1 MAKKSISK
9 STKVL
14 TKLEGYDELLKD
26 VKSILENAR
35 SRAYK
40 AVDNIGVQARWQVG
54 ERIVR
59 EELAHKERAD
69 YGKRVIEKLA
79 IDLDFSESNLWRMV
93 QFYRTYPILASVMR
107 ELSWT
112 HYIYLV
118 TVQNQEE
125 RCFYEIQTVQN
136 RWSVEELRKRIKN
149 NEYQKAKKTGQ
160 IITKVPITLPAP
172 EDVFKNTYDW
182 NFLDLAEDHTE
193 QELEQALLDHIQKVL
208 LEFGNGFAFVA
219 RQQKVLINNKW
230 EKVDLLFYHYLL
242 KCFVIV
248 DLKARELKR
257 GDIEQV
263 TRYLTYF
270 RDRKVPGDRD
280 PIALIIC
287 KSHSQI
293 DVYYSAGKDRDDIFV
308 AEYKTRLP
316 SEEEIKKKLKNLK

>member
-287 KSHSQI
+287 KSHNKI

-316 SEEEIKKKLKNLK
+316 SEEEIKKKLKSLK